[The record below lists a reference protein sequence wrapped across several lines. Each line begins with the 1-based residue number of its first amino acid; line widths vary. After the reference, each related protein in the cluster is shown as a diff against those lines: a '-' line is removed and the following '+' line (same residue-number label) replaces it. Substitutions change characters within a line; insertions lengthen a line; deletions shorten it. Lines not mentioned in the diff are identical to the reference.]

1 VRGAVVSISRE
12 QVLEAVQQIV
22 QVDLKF
28 SGVAFVEDLQLVGGG
43 LELDSLDLL
52 MLVTGIE
59 KKFGYKISTQKL
71 NRDSMASVGIFVDFV
86 HTELAGAGL

>member
-1 VRGAVVSISRE
+1 MSISRE

-43 LELDSLDLL
+43 LELDSLEFIPLL
-52 MLVTGIE
+52 A
-59 KKFGYKISTQKL
+59 Q
-71 NRDSMASVGIFVDFV
+71 AS
-86 HTELAGAGL
+86 

>member
-1 VRGAVVSISRE
+1 MRGAVVSISRE

-43 LELDSLDLL
+43 LELDSLEFIPLL
-52 MLVTGIE
+52 A
-59 KKFGYKISTQKL
+59 Q
-71 NRDSMASVGIFVDFV
+71 AS
-86 HTELAGAGL
+86 

>member
-1 VRGAVVSISRE
+1 MRGAVVSISRE
-12 QVLEAVQQIV
+12 QVFEAVQQIV

-59 KKFGYKISTQKL
+59 KKFGNKISTQKL